1 MSTPFAIHETPA
13 GLIESAA
20 QKIVKLARESIAA
33 RGSFSLAL
41 AGGSTPRALYELLAS
56 AEYQSEINWQ
66 KTQIFF
72 GDERAV
78 SPDDELSNFKM
89 AQTALL
95 SKIPIPAENV
105 HPMEAERKDLEHAA
119 REYEAILK
127 THFPLDLVLLG
138 MGDDGH
144 TASLFPH
151 SPVLD
156 EAVALCAAT
165 PVATLEPHV
174 RRLTL
179 TFPAINAARHV
190 WILVTGQS
198 KAARLQQVLEGAPAK
213 GSTPVAG
220 VHPQNGELLWMLDR
234 AAARLCQNLQS

>member
-1 MSTPFAIHETPA
+1 MSSYIVVHESSA
-13 GLIESAA
+13 ELIASAA
-20 QKIVKLARESIAA
+20 RKIVDLSRESIAA
-33 RGSFSLAL
+33 RGSFALAL

-56 AEYQSEINWQ
+56 EKYQAEIDWQ
-66 KTQIFF
+66 NTQIFL

-89 AQTALL
+89 AQSSLL
-95 SKIPIPAENV
+95 SKIEIPAENI
-105 HPMEAERKDLEHAA
+105 HRMEAEREDLEIAA

-127 THFPLDLVLLG
+127 TYFPLDLILLG

-156 EAVALCAAT
+156 EAEMLCAAT
-165 PVATLEPHV
+165 PIASLQPHV
-174 RRLTL
+174 RRMTL
-179 TFPAINAARHV
+179 TFPAINAARQV
-190 WILVTGQS
+190 WILVTGES
-198 KAARLQQVLEGAPAK
+198 KATRLQEVLEGAPDN

-220 VHPQNGELLWMLDR
+220 VQPQNGELFWMLDE
-234 AAARLCQNLQS
+234 AAAGKLAGQ